1 MFPSAMTNENNEYLE
16 AQNPFNKHFIFG
28 EEQDDTE
35 YSSFGFDFVNYDK
48 NIDEQSH
55 LDFDINLNDFNS
67 AFSTIFPKFELKKTK
82 TKIFDVIHRERICVF
97 TNIEN
102 EENNSSIDDT
112 FLKRKRYPEKR
123 RRRENQDNMRKKIK
137 RGFLNK
143 ALIKNINE
151 NLKNIE
157 SKLYLE
163 KFPQKFVCDI
173 TKKSNKNILD
183 MSLKQ
188 IFEKKELYDD
198 SGLSKYYHNLKVI
211 KSKQIQENSE
221 LKAILNKKYF
231 ELFEEYINSKEF
243 KVDEINQLK
252 EKKMENSYIER
263 YIYLAKHFIEFF
275 SE

>member
-1 MFPSAMTNENNEYLE
+1 MFPNAMTNENNEYLE
-16 AQNPFNKHFIFG
+16 AQNRFNKHFIFG

-55 LDFDINLNDFNS
+55 LDFDINLNEFNS
-67 AFSTIFPKFELKKTK
+67 AFSTIFPKFELKKAK
-82 TKIFDVIHRERICVF
+82 TKIFDVIHRKRICVF

-198 SGLSKYYHNLKVI
+198 NDLSKYYHNLKVI
-211 KSKQIQENSE
+211 KSKQIQENVE

-231 ELFEEYINSKEF
+231 KLFEEYINSKEF

>member
-1 MFPSAMTNENNEYLE
+1 MFPNAMTNENIEYLE
-16 AQNPFNKHFIFG
+16 TQNPFNKHFIFG
-28 EEQDDTE
+28 EERDDTE
-35 YSSFGFDFVNYDK
+35 YSSFGFDFVNYEK

-55 LDFDINLNDFNS
+55 LDFDINLNEFNS
-67 AFSTIFPKFELKKTK
+67 AFSTIFPKFESKKTK
-82 TKIFDVIHRERICVF
+82 TKIFDVIHKDRICVF

-102 EENNSSIDDT
+102 EENDSSKDDT

-123 RRRENQDNMRKKIK
+123 RRRDNQDNMRKKIK
-137 RGFLNK
+137 RGFLNN

-163 KFPQKFVCDI
+163 KFPQKLVCDI
-173 TKKSNKNILD
+173 TKKSNKDILD

-198 SGLSKYYHNLKVI
+198 NDLSKYYHNLKVI
-211 KSKQIQENSE
+211 KSKQIQENSK

-275 SE
+275 DE

>member
-1 MFPSAMTNENNEYLE
+1 MTNENNEYLE
-16 AQNPFNKHFIFG
+16 PQNRFNKHFIFG
-28 EEQDDTE
+28 EEQNDTE
-35 YSSFGFDFVNYDK
+35 YSSFDFDFANYDK

-55 LDFDINLNDFNS
+55 LDFDNNLNEFNS
-67 AFSTIFPKFELKKTK
+67 AFSTIFPNFEIKKTK
-82 TKIFDVIHRERICVF
+82 TKIFEVIHRERISVF

-102 EENNSSIDDT
+102 EENDSSIDDT

-123 RRRENQDNMRKKIK
+123 RRFENQDNMRKKIK

-163 KFPQKFVCDI
+163 KFPQKLVCDI

-198 SGLSKYYHNLKVI
+198 SDLNKYYHNLKVI
-211 KSKQIQENSE
+211 KSKQIQENVE
-221 LKAILNKKYF
+221 LKSILNKKYF

>member
-1 MFPSAMTNENNEYLE
+1 MFPNAMTNENNEYLE
-16 AQNPFNKHFIFG
+16 TQNRFNKHFIFG

-55 LDFDINLNDFNS
+55 LDFDINLNEFNS
-67 AFSTIFPKFELKKTK
+67 AFSTIFPKFELKKAK

-102 EENNSSIDDT
+102 EENDSSIDDT

-151 NLKNIE
+151 NIKNIE
-157 SKLYLE
+157 NKLYLE
-163 KFPQKFVCDI
+163 KFPQKLSRGTLIRTAQRVNNYKVFEMKRNEI
-173 TKKSNKNILD
+173 SNPLFHFLNKI
-183 MSLKQ
+183 
-188 IFEKKELYDD
+188 
-198 SGLSKYYHNLKVI
+198 YHTNLKI
-211 KSKQIQENSE
+211 SSK
-221 LKAILNKKYF
+221 KK
-231 ELFEEYINSKEF
+231 
-243 KVDEINQLK
+243 
-252 EKKMENSYIER
+252 
-263 YIYLAKHFIEFF
+263 
-275 SE
+275 